1 MKQNI
6 LVTGGAGYIGSHTC
20 IELINYGFIPIIIDN
35 FSNSNKKV
43 IQRLEEI
50 SGQKLIVIETD
61 IRNKNKLVNVIN
73 DYNCEAVIHFAS
85 FKALGESQ
93 KNPIEYYSNN
103 LIGGISLLEA
113 MKETGLKKIVFSS
126 SASVYG
132 SPSELPLKEDHPLL
146 PENVYGKTK
155 LIFENILKDTFYSD
169 KKWRICILR
178 YFNPIGA
185 HKSSRIG
192 EDPNGVPN
200 NLMPYI
206 SQVAVGKLDKLN
218 IWGHDYKTID
228 GTGVRDYI
236 HVVDLAIA
244 HVKAIKELNN
254 LKCSEINLGTGK
266 GYSVLQMIDA
276 FEKASGMKIEYEY
289 KERREGDIDSN
300 FADCTKAQKILDW
313 QAKYSIFEM
322 CLDTWKWQKNNP
334 NGYQE

>member
-1 MKQNI
+1 
-6 LVTGGAGYIGSHTC
+6 
-20 IELINYGFIPIIIDN
+20 
-35 FSNSNKKV
+35 
-43 IQRLEEI
+43 
-50 SGQKLIVIETD
+50 
-61 IRNKNKLVNVIN
+61 
-73 DYNCEAVIHFAS
+73 
-85 FKALGESQ
+85 
-93 KNPIEYYSNN
+93 
-103 LIGGISLLEA
+103 

-276 FEKASGMKIEYEY
+276 FEKASGMK
-289 KERREGDIDSN
+289 N
-300 FADCTKAQKILDW
+300 
-313 QAKYSIFEM
+313 
-322 CLDTWKWQKNNP
+322 
-334 NGYQE
+334 